1 MPGTSAVSPSAIF
14 LSEIRNHLTGSA
26 RGKSQF
32 GRNSELKEQERIFE
46 PIVLCRI
53 VNDPIAFI
61 MRRTLGSLARQELK
75 HMYRSRHKKPENEQ
89 PARFQTTKVRNL
101 KISIFIVVA
110 LWILAGLKLAGSFIS
125 L

>member
-1 MPGTSAVSPSAIF
+1 
-14 LSEIRNHLTGSA
+14 
-26 RGKSQF
+26 
-32 GRNSELKEQERIFE
+32 
-46 PIVLCRI
+46 
-53 VNDPIAFI
+53 
-61 MRRTLGSLARQELK
+61 MRRTRVSIARQELK